1 MGAHR
6 GANKKL
12 SGRFVVAFAAADA
25 PSAYCTEV
33 ACPKSEEPRTGNL
46 FASDG
51 RAGHRQRIG
60 IVMFGS
66 KWWKFAAA
74 GVASILWLLGL
85 VDQLHSPQ
93 MTAGYLALSAA
104 IVAVAVA

>member
-1 MGAHR
+1 MSKAG
-6 GANKKL
+6 GT
-12 SGRFVVAFAAADA
+12 
-25 PSAYCTEV
+25 AYGELV
-33 ACPKSEEPRTGNL
+33 
-46 FASDG
+46 ASDG

-85 VDQLHSPQ
+85 VDQLDSPQ

-104 IVAVAVA
+104 IVAIAVA